1 MVYLTGIHN
10 QNEYFTDYYVAN
22 LLDQDVQRHDSEAIA
37 GSVQALRE
45 CAKVWFSRRHPDFI
59 PLAEQFLEALGY
71 TLTPSVSIEVAEKIF
86 APVFC
91 EVKRRN
97 GAPLVWGLILMSSDE
112 EEEDDRI
119 LSEHVW
125 DDLDETV
132 SPLPVKDLVAKIFSS
147 SEPPRFLILLG
158 RDECALIDRER
169 WNDKRFLWFDLE
181 TIFDRREESIFKT
194 MATILHRETL
204 APSEGPALLDTMEE
218 TSRKNAS
225 DISTSDLKLALRES
239 IELLGNEVLRDMQE
253 RLNKDLDREPV
264 DPQELTLE
272 CLRFMYRMLFVLFIE
287 ARKEL
292 GYIPMDRI
300 YYSTYSL
307 EFLRDVAES
316 MHDEIEEVGRGYFLH
331 DSLQKLFTM
340 IYKGYPCNKDKYQ
353 RLKNMESIHDV
364 FLVTPLKAHIF
375 DPERTPML
383 SRAKIRNCVMK
394 RIINLMSLTSN
405 REGKRRSRISYGRLG
420 INAMGSVYEALLS
433 YSGFFASETLYEVNK
448 AGVKI
453 NELDVG
459 YFVTASELKKY
470 SKDEHVCDSNGYV
483 REYPK
488 GSFIYR
494 LAGREREKS
503 ASYYTPESLTKCL
516 VQYALKG
523 LLEGKTADEILS
535 LTVCEPAM
543 GSAAFLNETI
553 SQLAEAYLDKK
564 QKETSITIPK
574 EKKDIELQ
582 KVKMYIADRNVY
594 GIDLNPVAVELAE
607 VSLWLNTI
615 FAGGFVPWFGTQ
627 LVNGNSLIGARR
639 QVYDAT
645 KLKGDKKGSLWY
657 DCAPKRLPF
666 SQTERIERVFHF
678 LLGDP
683 GMASYPDK
691 VIKELEPSKV
701 KRLETLR
708 KKLCEPY
715 TPEEVKLLQKFSQK
729 ILRLWKEQVE
739 NRQTLE
745 ERTRDRLVIFG
756 QDEPYSAKVKT
767 SIREKDFI
775 LDFLYKSKEQTNAS
789 PYAKLKMVMDYW
801 CALWFWPIDRVDDFP
816 SRADWFFDLALI
828 LEGITD
834 TSGGRQKIVPDY
846 LTVRREELAREL
858 RSVFIPGDPEEPGK
872 IVDIDFYTDLFP
884 RIKLVREITERNHF
898 MHWELEF
905 ADVFDR
911 RGGFDLIIGNPP
923 WVKLEWHEQGV
934 LADRN
939 PQFAIHNLTANQT
952 KERRTKE
959 LKDPQTRALY
969 FSEYEAT
976 AGTQNFLSAVQNY
989 ELLKGQ
995 MTNLFK
1001 CFLPQAWQFG
1011 SENGFSA
1018 FVHPDGV
1025 YDDPNG
1031 GLLRETLYPKLRYH
1045 FQFTNERKLFAE
1057 VDHHTSFSLNVYR
1070 NSESSRF
1077 DSISNLFLPDTVNE
1091 CYGKA
1096 TTKAVPG
1103 LKDENGWCV
1112 KGHPG
1117 RVVHV
1122 GKEELKLFA
1131 SLFDG
1136 SDNWKQ
1142 ARLPVIHAKVILD
1155 VLECFEKQEKTLGS
1169 LGNKV
1174 FSSEMWNETARQKD
1188 GTIRRD
1194 VHFPESA
1201 LDTIFSGPHISVANP
1216 YFKTSRRVCQV
1227 NSDYDPIDL
1236 TAIRKL
1242 YRQRVN
1248 YSPACSVAEYK
1259 HCIPE
1264 TPWGTMYTADY
1275 RVAMRK
1281 MLNQSGERTLVPAI
1295 IPPSTAHID
1304 ALYSLGF
1311 RKNDDLIMT
1320 AASLASL
1327 PYDFYI
1333 KATGKSNCRFDLA
1346 SHFPLLPYD
1355 PRIAV
1360 RALLLN
1366 CLTRPYAPLWE
1377 RSFRRAFRSD
1387 GWTKE
1392 DPRLS
1397 PERFSSLSS
1406 EWTWETP
1413 LRTDFERRQALV
1425 ELDVLVAQALGLT
1438 LQQLKTIY
1446 RIQFPVLQDYES
1458 GTWYDADGRIVFT
1471 NNRGLTKVG
1480 VDRKTWETEVC
1491 DLAPGETFE
1500 WIVVDDTHPTGPRE
1514 RLITYTA
1521 PFQTCSR
1528 EEDFERA
1535 WEKMNNE

>member
-1 MVYLTGIHN
+1 MALDLNGINN
-10 QNEYFTDYYVAN
+10 QNEYFTDYFVSN
-22 LLDQDVQRHDSEAIA
+22 LLEQDVQRRVADGLT
-37 GSVQALRE
+37 GSVRDLRE
-45 CAKVWFSRRHPDFI
+45 CAKEWFSARHSDFV
-59 PLAEQFLEALGY
+59 PLAERFLEALGY
-71 TLTPSVSIEVAEKIF
+71 TLTTPESIEVAEKIF
-86 APVFC
+86 APVFL
-91 EVKRRN
+91 EVKRSN
-97 GAPLVWGLILMSSDE
+97 GAPLVWVLLMKPDE
-112 EEEDDRI
+112 ENETHAWNVTDESVTP
-119 LSEHVW
+119 LST
-125 DDLDETV
+125 D
-132 SPLPVKDLVAKIFSS
+132 DLVAKIFFSAT
-147 SEPPRFLILLG
+147 EPPRFLILLG
-158 RDECALIDRER
+158 RDECVLLDRNR
-169 WNDKRFLWFDLE
+169 WNEKRLLRFELE
-181 TIFDRREESIFKT
+181 TIFDRREESTFKT
-194 MATILHRETL
+194 MVTLLHRETL
-204 APSEGPALLDTMEE
+204 APSEGPSLLDVMDE

-225 DISTSDLKLALRES
+225 EISRDLKLALRES
-239 IELLGNEVLRDMQE
+239 IELLGNEVLYDMRE
-253 RLNKDLDREPV
+253 RLKRDLEREPV

-292 GYIPMDRI
+292 GYIPILDRI
-300 YYSTYSL
+300 YYSTYSF
-307 EFLRDVAES
+307 ETLRDVAES
-316 MHDEIEEVGRGYFLH
+316 MRDEIEEVGRGYFLH
-331 DSLQKLFTM
+331 DSLQKLFSM
-340 IYKGYPCNKDKYQ
+340 IYSGYPRNKDKYQ
-353 RLKNMESIHDV
+353 HLKNMESIHDV

-405 REGKRRSRISYGRLG
+405 REGKRRSRISYAHLG
-420 INAMGSVYEALLS
+420 INQMGSVYEALLS

-459 YFVTASELKKY
+459 YFVTASELENY
-470 SKDEHVCDSNGYV
+470 ADDERVRDEDGYLC
-483 REYPK
+483 EYPK

-503 ASYYTPESLTKCL
+503 ASYYTPESLTSCL
-516 VQYALKG
+516 VRYALKG
-523 LLEGKTADEILS
+523 LLEGKTADEILG

-553 SQLAEAYLDKK
+553 SQLAKAYLTKK
-564 QKETSITIPK
+564 QEETGLSIPQENYTN
-574 EKKDIELQ
+574 ELQ
-582 KVKMYIADRNVY
+582 KVKMFIADRNVY

-615 FAGGFVPWFGTQ
+615 FEGGFVPWFGTQ

-639 QVYDAT
+639 QVYEASE
-645 KLKGDKKGSLWY
+645 LKGDKKGSLWY
-657 DCAPKRLPF
+657 DHAPQRLPF
-666 SQTERIERVFHF
+666 SQKKDIKRIFHF

-691 VIKELEPSKV
+691 VIKSLEPAKI
-701 KRLETLR
+701 KRLEAKR
-708 KKLCEPY
+708 RSFCEPY
-715 TPEEVKLLQKFSQK
+715 SDEEIETLKGFSRK
-729 ILRLWKEQVE
+729 ILKFWNMQIQT
-739 NRQTLE
+739 RQKLE
-745 ERTRDRLVIFG
+745 YYTRDRLVVFG
-756 QDEPYSAKVKT
+756 KEESLPSWTKL
-767 SIREKDFI
+767 SIRGKDAV
-775 LDFLYKSKEQTNAS
+775 LYKYYKSEDQSNAS
-789 PYAKLKMVMDYW
+789 PYARLKLVMDYW
-801 CALWFWPIDRVDDFP
+801 CALWFWPIDKVDDFP
-816 SRADWFFDLALI
+816 DRDQYLQDLWLI
-828 LEGITD
+828 LDGTYNTAEPVTE
-834 TSGGRQKIVPDY
+834 DY
-846 LTVRREELAREL
+846 LIAKQAQFDREKSEML
-858 RSVFIPGDPEEPGK
+858 RMEFIPDDPENPHCSVNINMLSTIFK
-872 IVDIDFYTDLFP
+872 
-884 RIKLVREITERNHF
+884 RIELVREIAARNHF

-905 ADVFDR
+905 ADVFDQ

-939 PQFAIHNLTANQT
+939 PQFAIHNLSAKQT
-952 KERRTKE
+952 MDRRE
-959 LKDPQTRALY
+959 EALADPQTRALY

-976 AGTQNFLSAVQNY
+976 AGTQNFLNAVQNY

-995 MTNLFK
+995 QTNLFK

-1011 SENGFSA
+1011 SEDGFSA

-1025 YDDPNG
+1025 YDDPKG

-1045 FQFTNERKLFAE
+1045 FQFVNERRLFEE
-1057 VDHHTSFSLNVYR
+1057 VHHNTVFSLNVYR
-1070 NSESSRF
+1070 NSESSSF
-1077 DSISNLFLPDTVNE
+1077 DSISNLFLPDTVDE

-1096 TTKAVPG
+1096 TTQEVPG

-1142 ARLPVIHAKVILD
+1142 ARLPVIHAQALLD

-1169 LGNKV
+1169 LGNDV
-1174 FSSEMWNETARQKD
+1174 CSARMWDETGAQKD

-1201 LDTIFSGPHISVANP
+1201 LDHIVSGPHFGVANP
-1216 YFKTSRRVCQV
+1216 FFKTSRRICKV
-1227 NSDYDPIDL
+1227 NSDYDSIDL
-1236 TAIRKL
+1236 TDIKET

-1248 YSPACSVAEYK
+1248 YVPACNIKLYESR
-1259 HCIPE
+1259 ILI
-1264 TPWGTMYTADY
+1264 TPWNIPYDKCYKLATRG
-1275 RVAMRK
+1275 
-1281 MLNQSGERTLVPAI
+1281 MLNLSGERTLY
-1295 IPPSTAHID
+1295 PSILSAGTAHINTIFSI
-1304 ALYSLGF
+1304 AF
-1311 RKNDDLIMT
+1311 KDDDILAMQ
-1320 AASLASL
+1320 AGAEASI

-1333 KATGKSNCRFDLA
+1333 KTTGKGFGGFDVV
-1346 SHFPLLPYD
+1346 SRLPVLSYD
-1355 PRIAV
+1355 PRIAI

-1366 CLTRPYAPLWE
+1366 CLTRPYTPLWE
-1377 RSFRRAFRSD
+1377 RSFREAFRSD

-1438 LQQLKTIY
+1438 LEQLKTIY

-1458 GTWYDADGRIVFT
+1458 GTWYDAAGRIVFT

-1528 EEDFERA
+1528 EEDYERA
-1535 WEKMNNE
+1535 WEKLKNE